1 MGFCECYSQRINEQ
15 GNCRGCARPVRTF
28 EVLLFA
34 NMPFHMIERI
44 IEVRAEQDSGRA
56 HEALEN

>member
-15 GNCRGCARPVRTF
+15 GNCGGCARPVRTF

-34 NMPFHMIERI
+34 NMPFHVIERI
-44 IEVRAEQDSGRA
+44 IEMRAEHDEGYA
-56 HEALEN
+56 YEALEN

>member
-15 GNCRGCARPVRTF
+15 GNCGGCARPVRTF

-34 NMPFHMIERI
+34 NMPFEVIERI
-44 IEVRAEQDSGRA
+44 IEIRAENDEPYWQDA
-56 HEALEN
+56 AEN

>member
-15 GNCRGCARPVRTF
+15 GNCGGCARPVRTF

-34 NMPFHMIERI
+34 NMPFHVIERI
-44 IEVRAEQDSGRA
+44 IEVRAEQFDA
-56 HEALEN
+56 YPPEMLEN